1 MSAGPRIAGVRVGR
15 EALEARALE
24 LQQQSQGLVFTKAIP
39 VYQALDFGYLGP
51 ERGDP
56 LASGFDVAIVHDDV
70 IAEPC
75 TVITNVRCK
84 LAGAEELPKFCD
96 NL

>member
-1 MSAGPRIAGVRVGR
+1 MGGVSVGR

-24 LQQQSQGLVFTKAIP
+24 LQQLSQRLVFTKAIP
-39 VYQALDFGYLGP
+39 VCQALDFGYLACHLGP
-51 ERGDP
+51 EGGDP

-75 TVITNVRCK
+75 TVITK
-84 LAGAEELPKFCD
+84 
-96 NL
+96 